1 MPSPVVAA
9 SYALHLVATVIWI
22 GGLASLAFLA
32 SPLLARLPASE
43 REAAR
48 HVSARRFVPL
58 AWLCLATFVVTGL
71 TQMSANPGYA
81 GLLVVRDSWSAAI
94 LVKHLVVGL
103 MAVVLAYQTWILYPR
118 LERIALGLD
127 AHDIVKLV
135 RWRRLD
141 LHLLRL
147 SAILGLL
154 VLLLTAIARASS

>member
-9 SYALHLVATVIWI
+9 SYALHMVATVIWI
-22 GGLASLAFLA
+22 GGLVSLAFLA
-32 SPLLARLPASE
+32 SPLLARLPAGE

-48 HVSARRFVPL
+48 QVTARRFVPL
-58 AWLCLATFVVTGL
+58 AWLCLAIFVVTGL

-81 GLLVVRDSWSAAI
+81 GLLVVRDAWSAAI

-103 MAVVLAYQTWILYPR
+103 MAAVLAYQTWVLYPR

-127 AHDIVKLV
+127 AHDVVKQA
-135 RWRRLD
+135 RWRRLN

-147 SAILGLL
+147 SAVLGLL
-154 VLLLTAIARASS
+154 VLLLTAIARASN

>member
-32 SPLLARLPASE
+32 SP
-43 REAAR
+43 R

-58 AWLCLATFVVTGL
+58 AWLCLAIFVVTGL

-94 LVKHLVVGL
+94 LVKHPVVGL
-103 MAVVLAYQTWILYPR
+103 MAAVLAYQTWILYPR
-118 LERIALGLD
+118 LERIALGLETP
-127 AHDIVKLV
+127 DIVKQA

-141 LHLLRL
+141 LHLLQL
-147 SAILGLL
+147 SAVLGLL
-154 VLLLTAIARASS
+154 VLLLTAIARASN

>member
-43 REAAR
+43 RESAR

-58 AWLCLATFVVTGL
+58 AWLCLAIFVVTGL

-81 GLLVVRDSWSAAI
+81 GLLVVRDAWSAAI

-103 MAVVLAYQTWILYPR
+103 MAAVLAYQTWVLYPR

-127 AHDIVKLV
+127 AHDIVKQA

-147 SAILGLL
+147 SAVLGLL
-154 VLLLTAIARASS
+154 VLLLTAIARASN

>member
-22 GGLASLAFLA
+22 GGLVSLAFLA

-48 HVSARRFVPL
+48 HVSA
-58 AWLCLATFVVTGL
+58 
-71 TQMSANPGYA
+71 

-103 MAVVLAYQTWILYPR
+103 MAAVLAYQTWIVYPR
-118 LERIALGLD
+118 LERIALRLE
-127 AHDIVKLV
+127 AHDIVKQA

-141 LHLLRL
+141 LHLLQL
-147 SAILGLL
+147 SAVLGLL
-154 VLLLTAIARASS
+154 FLLLTSIARASS